1 MTIGNTTIVRVVA
14 VSSAAGLV
22 LASAGFGALYAYK
35 VGIQHSIVL
44 AGLSVLMALALE
56 AVKPLAISAGIDLWK
71 RCTGPAALLL
81 TLGGIS
87 CAYSLTAELSLISM
101 SKGDIVAERQAQATT
116 ARNAE
121 RDRNRIEAELAA
133 IGITQPSASLSAE
146 LSSLLS
152 DARLKGCTSPLSSW
166 RLQAICTEKVTPL
179 RSALATAER
188 REKLEASL
196 SQLPAA
202 AAKLADPG
210 SVALAT
216 YLAAL
221 GVSLSAEVIAQ
232 WLILIP
238 VLALEIGSAMAGV
251 LVQAV
256 SQSPAKGVSEPPRK
270 PANRREPRQAACGIA
285 GTEPAR
291 EPAAGKDSVA
301 KAIVNELQA
310 AGGSLSRSERG
321 LARLIGTSKPTARRA
336 IHGLAAAGIIALE
349 ATKAGTVL
357 RLVA

>member
-1 MTIGNTTIVRVVA
+1 MSLNTIHLPRVLA
-14 VSSAAGLV
+14 TSGAIGLV

-44 AGLSVLMALALE
+44 AGLSVLMVLALE

-152 DARLKGCTSPLSSW
+152 DSRLKGCTSPLSNW
-166 RLQAICTEKVTPL
+166 RLQAISTEKVTPL
-179 RSALATAER
+179 RSELATAER

-196 SQLPAA
+196 AQLPSV
-202 AAKLADPG
+202 AAKVADPG

-221 GVSLSAEVIAQ
+221 GVNLSAEAIAQ

-256 SQSPAKGVSEPPRK
+256 SQSPAKGVSEPPKK
-270 PANRREPRQAACGIA
+270 PANRREP
-285 GTEPAR
+285 PKP
-291 EPAAGKDSVA
+291 EPAAGKDNVA
-301 KAIVNELQA
+301 KAIVQELQA

-349 ATKAGTVL
+349 ATKAGTML
-357 RLVA
+357 RRVA

>member
-1 MTIGNTTIVRVVA
+1 MSLNTIHLPRVLA
-14 VSSAAGLV
+14 TSGAIGLV

-44 AGLSVLMALALE
+44 AGLSVLMVLALE

-152 DARLKGCTSPLSSW
+152 DSRLKGCTSPLSNW

-179 RSALATAER
+179 RSELATAER

-196 SQLPAA
+196 AQLPSV
-202 AAKLADPG
+202 AAKVADPG

-221 GVSLSAEVIAQ
+221 GVNLSAEAIAQ

-256 SQSPAKGVSEPPRK
+256 SQSPAKGVSEPPKK
-270 PANRREPRQAACGIA
+270 PANRREP
-285 GTEPAR
+285 PKP
-291 EPAAGKDSVA
+291 EPAAGKDNVA
-301 KAIVNELQA
+301 KAIVQELQA

-349 ATKAGTVL
+349 ATKAGTML

>member
-1 MTIGNTTIVRVVA
+1 MV
-14 VSSAAGLV
+14 
-22 LASAGFGALYAYK
+22 
-35 VGIQHSIVL
+35 
-44 AGLSVLMALALE
+44 LALE

-152 DARLKGCTSPLSSW
+152 DSRLKGCTSPLSNW

-179 RSALATAER
+179 RSELATAER

-196 SQLPAA
+196 AQLPSV
-202 AAKLADPG
+202 AAKVADPG

-221 GVSLSAEVIAQ
+221 GVNLSAEAIAQ

-256 SQSPAKGVSEPPRK
+256 SQSPAKGVSEPPKK
-270 PANRREPRQAACGIA
+270 PANRREP
-285 GTEPAR
+285 PKP
-291 EPAAGKDSVA
+291 EPAAGKDNVA
-301 KAIVNELQA
+301 KAIVQELQA

-349 ATKAGTVL
+349 ATKAGTML